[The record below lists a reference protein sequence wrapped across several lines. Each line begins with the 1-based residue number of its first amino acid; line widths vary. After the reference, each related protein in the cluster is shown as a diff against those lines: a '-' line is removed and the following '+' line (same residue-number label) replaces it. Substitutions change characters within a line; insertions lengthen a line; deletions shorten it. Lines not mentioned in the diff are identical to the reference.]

1 MSQRLYRGRRSG
13 RIGAMRIVLYHSGSD
28 LYGAS
33 RVLWRFTRRLV
44 REGHQIL
51 VVLPSG
57 GPLLPRL
64 QDDSIPARVDP
75 SLPILQRKILGSWRA
90 IPFLVKLPFWVL
102 REAWRMRKF
111 RADVVYSNTGTL
123 LGASLA
129 AWIVRCPHVWQM
141 REMFE
146 EFGPLW
152 NPYARWILTSSRSVS
167 CVSRAV
173 AEQFGRFRESGKAV
187 VVHDGFPP
195 EEFVPDLALH
205 GLAWNNARC
214 ETRAKWRLDGEEVA
228 IGLLGRIKLGR
239 KGQEVLVRAARQLL
253 DRRGSEESGS
263 PLRFRVVIVG
273 APFPGNE
280 DHETK
285 LRELVGELG
294 CAGRVVFAG
303 EMEDP
308 RPAYAALDVVV
319 LASARPEP
327 FGGVVIEAMAMG
339 KPVVGTAIGG
349 TVEQI
354 EEGVTGFLVPPNN
367 PVAMAEA
374 LARLIADPSLRA
386 RMGSA
391 GRQRF
396 EARFCF
402 EEMYRRLLGIYDEVR
417 RKRMLEKC
425 KI

>member
-1 MSQRLYRGRRSG
+1 
-13 RIGAMRIVLYHSGSD
+13 MRIVLYHSGSD

-44 REGHQIL
+44 SEGHQIL
-51 VVLPSG
+51 VVLPSS

-64 QDDSIPARVDP
+64 QDDGIPSRVDP
-75 SLPILQRKILGSWRA
+75 FLPILQRKILGSWRA

-102 REAWRMRKF
+102 REAWRIRKF

-129 AWIVRCPHVWQM
+129 AWIIRCPHVWQM

-152 NPYARWILTSSRSVS
+152 NPYARWILASSRSVA

-173 AEQFGRFRESGKAV
+173 ADQFSRFRGGGKAV

-195 EEFVPDLALH
+195 EEFVSDPALH
-205 GLAWNNARC
+205 GLAWNIARR
-214 ETRAKWRLDGEEVA
+214 ETRANWGLAEAEVA

-253 DRRGSEESGS
+253 HRRGSEESGS
-263 PLRFRVVIVG
+263 PPRFRVVIVG

-280 DHETK
+280 DHETQ

-294 CAGRVVFAG
+294 CAAHVIFAG
-303 EMEDP
+303 EMDDP

-354 EEGVTGFLVPPNN
+354 EEGVTGFLVPPND

-374 LARLIADPSLRA
+374 LARLIADPALRA
-386 RMGSA
+386 RMGAA

-396 EARFCF
+396 EAKFGF
-402 EEMYRRLLGIYDEVR
+402 EEMYHRLLAIYGEAL
-417 RKRMLEKC
+417 RKETLGKC
-425 KI
+425 KM